1 MGILINCIF
10 MILSTHCGIDLFCI
24 ALPISSMH
32 YSLIITFGT
41 IFILFP
47 NRSLKHGHFFFRS
60 IRAQVRMLL
69 NSFIH
74 EELEVAI
81 YLISGGFHSPEECTI
96 Q

>member
-1 MGILINCIF
+1 MAI
-10 MILSTHCGIDLFCI
+10 
-24 ALPISSMH
+24 
-32 YSLIITFGT
+32 
-41 IFILFP
+41 
-47 NRSLKHGHFFFRS
+47 FFRS

-96 Q
+96 